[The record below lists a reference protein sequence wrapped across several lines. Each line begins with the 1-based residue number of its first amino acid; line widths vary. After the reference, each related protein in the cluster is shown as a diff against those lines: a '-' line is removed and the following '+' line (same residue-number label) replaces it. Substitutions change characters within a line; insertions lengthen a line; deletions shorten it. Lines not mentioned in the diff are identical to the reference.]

1 MAFHKVG
8 FDIEDTEAARAFKRV
23 LDDSLYS
30 HGLKV
35 TDAARRLN
43 ISSERMYKYLNPETV
58 NNFPAYLIPIFT
70 LMIGPELLRYVASEA
85 GYSIVKLPE
94 IRASLDAV
102 QAASRALKEC
112 CEAVEEFSKALEDGR
127 VSLWELKDL
136 RREIAEAVEALL
148 GLQVLAEEIRDGKA
162 PEGGR
167 GR

>member
-1 MAFHKVG
+1 MAWHKSSYHP
-8 FDIEDTEAARAFKRV
+8 EDTEAALAFKRV
-23 LDDSLYS
+23 LDDILYS

-43 ISSERMYKYLNPETV
+43 VSSERMYKYLNPETV

-112 CEAVEEFSKALEDGR
+112 CEAVEEFSRALEDGK

-148 GLQVLAEEIRDGKA
+148 GLQALAEERRNGKA
-162 PEGGR
+162 PQDQR